1 MFERFAKDARAAVV
15 GAQEVARDTGSRSID
30 TRHLLLVLAEQP
42 GRRTALSGR
51 SGPTWRRSPR
61 PCVPTCGPAP
71 GRRRAGG
78 PGHRPGRRTPPG
90 GCGLRARLTGAG
102 GTAPA
107 GHIPFTPDAKKALEL
122 ALREAIRLKQKRIH
136 TGHLMLGIL
145 RADSAG
151 QALLQRGAG
160 GHRRPP
166 HGARGA
172 NEGRLKAL
180 RRLRRGATLHLLQVG
195 DGATRHREH
204 LLRGRQG
211 RRRIRRTRR
220 TEGTPGFPELPPEGS

>member
-42 GRRTALSGR
+42 GSAHRALRAVGADLEALATTVR
-51 SGPTWRRSPR
+51 ADLWAGALDGDALAGLGIDLDA
-61 PCVPTCGPAP
+61 V
-71 GRRRAGG
+71 RRRADAVFG
-78 PGHRPGRRTPPG
+78 PDSLERAGRT
-90 GCGLRARLTGAG
+90 
-102 GTAPA
+102 PA

-151 QALLQRGAG
+151 QALLQQAQVDTD
-160 GHRRPP
+160 
-166 HGARGA
+166 
-172 NEGRLKAL
+172 AL
-180 RRLRRGATLHLLQVG
+180 RTALEEQ
-195 DGATRHREH
+195 TRAA
-204 LLRGRQG
+204 
-211 RRRIRRTRR
+211 
-220 TEGTPGFPELPPEGS
+220 